1 MSAHGA
7 EEGLASKEGCAMSTT
22 VNRLPELTLTRRGAA
37 KRSRRS
43 LAVKRALLAC
53 GIGSSAAY
61 VAANVVGAL
70 RGGGYSSVNQS
81 VSELTAIDA
90 PSRPVALPLFVA
102 SDVLSLGFGTGVVA
116 AAGRNR
122 PLRVAGWLL
131 VGVGVANMISPFTPM
146 HTREVLASGGD
157 TWTDP
162 AHLTVVAG
170 TTLQIMGAMGF
181 AAAAFGKGFRNYSV
195 ASLVTM
201 LVAGGLTGTQK
212 NAVAANLP
220 TPWNGVYERTS
231 IGVYLLWMSVLAAVL
246 LRASGRAQPRGKA
259 A

>member
-1 MSAHGA
+1 
-7 EEGLASKEGCAMSTT
+7 MSTT
-22 VNRLPELTLTRRGAA
+22 VDRALELTRRGVAQP
-37 KRSRRS
+37 RRRS
-43 LAVKRALLAC
+43 LAVQRALLAC

-102 SDVLSLGFGTGVVA
+102 SDVVA
-116 AAGRNR
+116 SAGRNR
-122 PLRVAGWLL
+122 PLRVAGGLL
-131 VGVGVANMISPFTPM
+131 VGVGVVDVVSPFTPM
-146 HTREVLASGGD
+146 HTRVVLAAGGG
-157 TWTDP
+157 TGTDK
-162 AHLTVVAG
+162 AHLTVVAA

-181 AAAAFGKGFRNYSV
+181 AAAAFGKRFRNYSV

-201 LVAGGLTGTQK
+201 LVAGGLSATQ
-212 NAVAANLP
+212 AGDLGANKP

-231 IGVYLLWMSVLAAVL
+231 IGVYLLWMAVLAAVL
-246 LRASGRAQPRGKA
+246 LRASGRAQPRGQA
-259 A
+259 GGASGTL

>member
-1 MSAHGA
+1 
-7 EEGLASKEGCAMSTT
+7 MSTT
-22 VNRLPELTLTRRGAA
+22 VDRALELTR
-37 KRSRRS
+37 RRS
-43 LAVKRALLAC
+43 LAVTRALLAC
-53 GIGSSAAY
+53 GIGSSATY
-61 VAANVVGAL
+61 VAANVAGAL

-102 SDVLSLGFGTGVVA
+102 SDVLALGFGSGVVTS
-116 AAGRNR
+116 AGRNR

-131 VGVGVANMISPFTPM
+131 VGVGAVDVVSPFTPM
-146 HTREVLASGGD
+146 HTREVLAAGGD
-157 TWTDP
+157 TWTDK
-162 AHLTVVAG
+162 AHLTVVAA

-246 LRASGRAQPRGKA
+246 LRASGPAQPRGQA